1 MNKNGM
7 QREKQYS
14 EWLTLAKQSD
24 KKLFKR

>member
-7 QREKQYS
+7 QREKQHS

-24 KKLFKR
+24 KNLFKR